1 MGAFAEIPHT
11 KAKNII
17 HTGGAIMKNKLSDK
31 IEKYCKY
38 CEKASALSNEDTM
51 LCDKHGVVDAGH
63 SCRHFRYDPLK
74 RSPKKPERKVEL
86 EYVEV

>member
-1 MGAFAEIPHT
+1 
-11 KAKNII
+11 
-17 HTGGAIMKNKLSDK
+17 MKNKLSDK

-74 RSPKKPERKVEL
+74 RSPKKAECKVEL
-86 EYVEV
+86 EYVEI

>member
-1 MGAFAEIPHT
+1 MGAFAEIPQT

-63 SCRHFRYDPLK
+63 S
-74 RSPKKPERKVEL
+74 
-86 EYVEV
+86 